1 MSTVYEE
8 ARYTPVP
15 GLWEIVRTVSGLA
28 IVLGV
33 AAVLVFGVV
42 LRDDSSRLSAST
54 ERPAVSDSLP
64 PPSQPLHFFVSSGE
78 EARRLEEQLRQTRI
92 EVANLGLPPSED
104 SYRIVVLGEP

>member
-92 EVANLGLPPSED
+92 EVANLGVPAAQD